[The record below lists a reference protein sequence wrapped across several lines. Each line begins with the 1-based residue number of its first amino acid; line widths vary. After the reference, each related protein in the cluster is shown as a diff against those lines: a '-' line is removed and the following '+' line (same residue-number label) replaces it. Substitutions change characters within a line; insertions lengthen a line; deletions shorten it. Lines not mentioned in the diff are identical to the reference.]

1 MELQPIG
8 GLLLRRA
15 VLGILLAA
23 GGPLTAAEVAELL
36 HRSGATTRPA
46 LTKGPSRVIADLLA
60 YQARLGRVEKRG
72 PATFAVVPASMS
84 RSTRRRCLR
93 WQLEL
98 ADLCE
103 LIGLHSADRSNASD
117 VSAASDPAEP
127 PAHHLRPG
135 SPLSDAP
142 TASERGEPTQ
152 RGGHLF
158 EQVHGSYPAP
168 MITVEAASSADLA
181 ELTDQ
186 GAALFTEDA
195 GRYDTYID
203 LTWSQRQGR
212 VDFERL
218 IGDPGSLVLVA
229 RVEGAVVGHLV
240 GYTHEASA
248 NSARRQLRQ
257 PAQPLRGAN
266 ASQTRR
272 GRPVGPAVH
281 RLGARPGLRGGPRR
295 QLRPQRAGTAV
306 VPAARLRGAQRRPRT
321 RPLAQLR
328 PAAAPASRRATRP
341 CRSRSGRG

>member
-23 GGPLTAAEVAELL
+23 GRPLTAPEVAHLL
-36 HRSGATTRPA
+36 HRSGATTRPT
-46 LTKGPSRVIADLLA
+46 LTKGPSRVIADLLT

-103 LIGLHSADRSNASD
+103 LISLHSADRSNASD
-117 VSAASDPAEP
+117 VSAASDPAQP

-142 TASERGEPTQ
+142 TASERGEPTHS
-152 RGGHLF
+152 GGLLF
-158 EQVHGSYPAP
+158 ERVHGSYPAP

-248 NSARRQLRQ
+248 TRLAVTFANLRSLYVEPTHRRRGAADLLVRQ
-257 PAQPLRGAN
+257 FIDWAHGQGCAEAHVDSYALNEPAQQLYQRHGFEVR
-266 ASQTRR
+266 S
-272 GRPVGPAVH
+272 V
-281 RLGARPGLRGGPRR
+281 AR
-295 QLRPQRAGTAV
+295 A
-306 VPAARLRGAQRRPRT
+306 
-321 RPLAQLR
+321 LAL
-328 PAAAPASRRATRP
+328 
-341 CRSRSGRG
+341 